1 MTGLEAGL
9 FGDRSRTALWVTE
22 STSSVIQAP
31 SLVSKMPAVH
41 KLLLEEA
48 LQDSPQTRSLLSVF
62 EEDAGT
68 LTDYTNQLL
77 QSMQRVFGAQNEMAL
92 ATEQLSKQLLEYEKQ
107 NFALG
112 RGDEEVISMLQ
123 HFARTVEELNAL
135 HTDLA
140 SQIANRMVFPTVQF
154 REKDLTEISTLKEIF
169 GIATDEHEAAMVKYS
184 RLPKK
189 RENEKLKAEVVREV
203 AFCRRKQHQAS
214 MQYYCAL
221 NALQYRKRVA
231 MLEPLLGYTQAQ
243 INFFKKG
250 MELVSKKMDS
260 FLASVSS
267 MTQSIQAQLDAE
279 AESMRLSQREF
290 LSVED
295 TVYMPDH
302 DLVPVNRTLIQKA
315 GYLNIRNKTGLVT
328 TAWDRL
334 YFFTQ
339 GGNLMCQP
347 RGAVAGGMVLDLDNS
362 SVMAVECEDRRYCFQ
377 ITSPT
382 GKTSMILQAE
392 SKREYEEWI
401 CTINNISRQIYLTDN
416 PEAVAIRLNQTAIQA
431 VTPITS
437 FEKRAEGSPNPD
449 RAKPGGVAHS
459 SVKKAATVP
468 EPEDLIAPGTPIQFD
483 IVLPASEFQDQN
495 RAGGRRTNPFGET
508 EEESSSGAD
517 DSLLQQV
524 FAVRFLGSMAVRSGH
539 TQEVIYEAMRQVLA
553 ARAIHNIFK
562 TSESH
567 LMVTSN
573 CLRLIDPQ
581 TQVTKISF
589 QLKDVTQ
596 FAAHQENSRL
606 MGFVVEG
613 TDWSEGAEEGQ
624 PSFSAFIFES
634 NTEGEKICYTIN
646 VGKEI
651 TEAKKDPEALAQLMK
666 SMPLTNDGKFL
677 LLESE
682 TGEAANG
689 GGQEDLES
697 EA

>member
-1 MTGLEAGL
+1 
-9 FGDRSRTALWVTE
+9 
-22 STSSVIQAP
+22 
-31 SLVSKMPAVH
+31 MPAVHH
-41 KLLLEEA
+41 KLLLEDA

-62 EEDAGT
+62 EEDAGM

-77 QSMQRVFGAQNEMAL
+77 QSMQRVFGAQSEMGL
-92 ATEQLSKQLLEYEKQ
+92 ATEQLSQQLLEYEKK

-112 RGDEEVISMLQ
+112 KGDEEVITTLQ
-123 HFARTVEELNAL
+123 NFAKTVGELNSL
-135 HTDLA
+135 HSELA
-140 SQIANRMVFPTVQF
+140 NQMADSMVFPLIQF

-189 RENEKLKAEVVREV
+189 KENEKLKADLVKEV
-203 AFCRRKQHQAS
+203 AYTRRKQHQAS
-214 MQYYCAL
+214 LQYYCAL

-231 MLEPLLGYTQAQ
+231 MLEPMLGYKQAQ
-243 INFFKKG
+243 ISFFKKG
-250 MELVSKKMDS
+250 IELVSKKMDS
-260 FLASVSS
+260 FLSSVSN

-279 AESMRLSQREF
+279 AEAMRMSQREL

-295 TVYMPDH
+295 TVYMPDK
-302 DLVPVNRTLIQKA
+302 DTEPVNRTLIQKA

-377 ITSPT
+377 ITSPS

-392 SKREYEEWI
+392 SKKEYEEWI
-401 CTINNISRQIYLTDN
+401 CTVNNISRQIYLTDN

-437 FEKRAEGSPNPD
+437 FEKRQEGSPNPD
-449 RAKPGGVAHS
+449 RAKPGGIHASSSGSQKTGVA
-459 SVKKAATVP
+459 P

-483 IVLPASEFQDQN
+483 IMLPASEFQDQN

-508 EEESSSGAD
+508 DDDCSTESD

-524 FAVRFLGSMAVRSGH
+524 FAVRFLGSMAVRCGDN
-539 TQEVIYEAMRQVLA
+539 QEVIYEAMRQVLA
-553 ARAIHNIFK
+553 ARAIHNIFR
-562 TSESH
+562 TTESH
-567 LMVTSN
+567 LMVTSSN
-573 CLRLIDPQ
+573 LRLIDPQ
-581 TQVTKISF
+581 TQVTRISF
-589 QLKDVTQ
+589 QLGEVCQ
-596 FAAHQENSRL
+596 FAAHQENGRL

-613 TDWSEGAEEGQ
+613 RDWSDGDEEGE
-624 PSFSAFIFES
+624 PSFSAFVFES
-634 NTEGEKICYTIN
+634 NTEGEKICYTISLA
-646 VGKEI
+646 KDI

-666 SMPLTNDGKFL
+666 NMPLTNDGKFL
-677 LLESE
+677 LLEPE
-682 TGEAANG
+682 TGDMTNG
-689 GGQEDLES
+689 AGQEDLES

>member
-1 MTGLEAGL
+1 
-9 FGDRSRTALWVTE
+9 
-22 STSSVIQAP
+22 
-31 SLVSKMPAVH
+31 MPAVH
-41 KLLLEEA
+41 TLLLEEA

-77 QSMQRVFGAQNEMAL
+77 QSMQRVYGAQLNTLHSEL
-92 ATEQLSKQLLEYEKQ
+92 ATQM
-107 NFALG
+107 A
-112 RGDEEVISMLQ
+112 D
-123 HFARTVEELNAL
+123 
-135 HTDLA
+135 
-140 SQIANRMVFPTVQF
+140 RMIFPMIQF
-154 REKDLTEISTLKEIF
+154 REKDLTEISTLREIF
-169 GIATDEHEAAMVKYS
+169 GIASDEHEAAMVKYS

-189 RENEKLKAEVVREV
+189 KENEKVKAELVGEV
-203 AFCRRKQHQAS
+203 AYSRRKQHQAS

-231 MLEPLLGYTQAQ
+231 MLEPMLGYTQAQ
-243 INFFKKG
+243 INFYKKG
-250 MELVSKKMDS
+250 IDLVSKKMDS
-260 FLASVSS
+260 FLGSVSS
-267 MTQSIQAQLDAE
+267 MTQNIQAQLDSEAE
-279 AESMRLSQREF
+279 AMRMTQREL
-290 LSVED
+290 LSMED
-295 TVYMPDH
+295 TVYMPDR
-302 DLVPVNRTLIQKA
+302 DPAPVNRTLIQKA

-377 ITSPT
+377 ITSPN

-401 CTINNISRQIYLTDN
+401 CTLNNISRQIYLTDN

-437 FEKRAEGSPNPD
+437 FEKRGEGSPNPD
-449 RAKPGGVAHS
+449 RAKPGGMQS
-459 SVKKAATVP
+459 SSGASQKTSSAP
-468 EPEDLIAPGTPIQFD
+468 EPEDLIVPGTPIQFD
-483 IVLPASEFQDQN
+483 IMLPASEFQDQN

-508 EEESSSGAD
+508 DDDRSPESD

-524 FAVRFLGSMAVRSGH
+524 FAVRFLGSMAVRSGQ

-553 ARAIHNIFK
+553 ARAIHNIFR
-562 TSESH
+562 TTESH
-567 LMVTSN
+567 LMVTSS

-581 TQVTKISF
+581 TQVTRIGF
-589 QLKDVTQ
+589 QLQEVTQ
-596 FAAHQENSRL
+596 FVAHQENGRL

-613 TDWSEGAEEGQ
+613 RDWSEDDEEGE
-624 PSFSAFIFES
+624 PSFSAFVFES
-634 NTEGEKICYTIN
+634 NTEGDKICYTISL
-646 VGKEI
+646 GKDI
-651 TEAKKDPEALAQLMK
+651 MEAKKDPEALVQLLK
-666 SMPLTNDGKFL
+666 NMPLTNEGKFL
-677 LLESE
+677 LLDNE
-682 TGEAANG
+682 TGNTANG
-689 GGQEDLES
+689 GAPDEEES

>member
-1 MTGLEAGL
+1 
-9 FGDRSRTALWVTE
+9 
-22 STSSVIQAP
+22 
-31 SLVSKMPAVH
+31 MPAVHH
-41 KLLLEEA
+41 KLLLEDA

-62 EEDAGT
+62 EEDAGN

-77 QSMQRVFGAQNEMAL
+77 QSMQRVFGAQSEMGL
-92 ATEQLSKQLLEYEKQ
+92 ATEQLSQQLLAYEKK

-112 RGDEEVISMLQ
+112 KGDEEVITTLQ
-123 HFARTVEELNAL
+123 SFAKTVGELNSL
-135 HTDLA
+135 HSELA
-140 SQIANRMVFPTVQF
+140 NQMADSMVFPLIQF

-189 RENEKLKAEVVREV
+189 KENEKLKSDMVKEV
-203 AFCRRKQHQAS
+203 AYTRRKQHQAS
-214 MQYYCAL
+214 LQYYCAL

-231 MLEPLLGYTQAQ
+231 MLEPMLGYTQAQ
-243 INFFKKG
+243 ISFFKKG
-250 MELVSKKMDS
+250 IELVSKKMDN
-260 FLASVSS
+260 FLASVSK
-267 MTQSIQAQLDAE
+267 MTQSIQVQLDAE
-279 AESMRLSQREF
+279 AEAMRVSQREL

-295 TVYMPDH
+295 TVYMPDK
-302 DLVPVNRTLIQKA
+302 DNDPVNRTLIQKA

-334 YFFTQ
+334 FFFTQ

-377 ITSPT
+377 ITSPS

-401 CTINNISRQIYLTDN
+401 CTVNNISRQIYLTDN

-437 FEKRAEGSPNPD
+437 FEKRQEGSPNPD
-449 RAKPGGVAHS
+449 RAKPGGVHGAS
-459 SVKKAATVP
+459 SGSQKTAP

-483 IVLPASEFQDQN
+483 IMLPASEFQDQN

-508 EEESSSGAD
+508 DDECSTESD

-524 FAVRFLGSMAVRSGH
+524 FAVRFLGSMAVRCGNN
-539 TQEVIYEAMRQVLA
+539 QEVIYEAMRQVLA
-553 ARAIHNIFK
+553 ARAIHNIFR
-562 TSESH
+562 TTESH
-567 LMVTSN
+567 LMVTSSS
-573 CLRLIDPQ
+573 LRLIDPQ
-581 TQVTKISF
+581 TQVTRISF
-589 QLKDVTQ
+589 QLGEVCQ
-596 FAAHQENSRL
+596 FAAHQENGRL

-613 TDWSEGAEEGQ
+613 RDWSDGDEEGE
-624 PSFSAFIFES
+624 PSFSAFVFES
-634 NTEGEKICYTIN
+634 NTEGEKICYTISLA
-646 VGKEI
+646 KDI
-651 TEAKKDPEALAQLMK
+651 TEAKKDPEALAELMK
-666 SMPLTNDGKFL
+666 NMPLTNDGKFL
-677 LLESE
+677 LLEP
-682 TGEAANG
+682 EAGDTNDGA
-689 GGQEDLES
+689 GQEDLES

>member
-1 MTGLEAGL
+1 
-9 FGDRSRTALWVTE
+9 
-22 STSSVIQAP
+22 
-31 SLVSKMPAVH
+31 MPAVHH

-62 EEDAGT
+62 EEDAGM
-68 LTDYTNQLL
+68 LTNYTNELL
-77 QSMQRVFGAQNEMAL
+77 QSLQRVFGAQSEMGL
-92 ATEQLSKQLLEYEKQ
+92 ATEQLSQQLLEYEKK

-112 RGDEEVISMLQ
+112 KGDEEVITTLQ
-123 HFARTVEELNAL
+123 NFAKTVGELNSL
-135 HTDLA
+135 HSELA
-140 SQIANRMVFPTVQF
+140 NQMADSMVFPLIQF

-189 RENEKLKAEVVREV
+189 KENEKLKSDLVREV
-203 AFCRRKQHQAS
+203 AYTRRKQHQAS
-214 MQYYCAL
+214 LQYYCAL

-231 MLEPLLGYTQAQ
+231 MLEPMLGYTQAQ

-250 MELVSKKMDS
+250 IELVSKKMDS
-260 FLASVSS
+260 FLSSVSN
-267 MTQSIQAQLDAE
+267 MTQNIQAQLDAE
-279 AESMRLSQREF
+279 AEAMRGSQREL
-290 LSVED
+290 LSVDD
-295 TVYMPDH
+295 TVYMPDK
-302 DLVPVNRTLIQKA
+302 DTEPVNRTLIQKA

-347 RGAVAGGMVLDLDNS
+347 RGAVAGGMILDLDNS

-377 ITSPT
+377 ITSPS

-401 CTINNISRQIYLTDN
+401 CTVNNISRQIYLTDN

-437 FEKRAEGSPNPD
+437 FEKRPEGEPNPD
-449 RAKPGGVAHS
+449 RAKPGGVHTAS
-459 SVKKAATVP
+459 GDSQKTGAAP

-483 IVLPASEFQDQN
+483 IMLPASEFLDQN

-508 EEESSSGAD
+508 DDDCSTESD

-524 FAVRFLGSMAVRSGH
+524 FAVRFLGSMAVRCGNN
-539 TQEVIYEAMRQVLA
+539 QEVIYEAMRQVLA
-553 ARAIHNIFK
+553 ARAIHNIFR
-562 TSESH
+562 TTESH
-567 LMVTSN
+567 LMVTSSS
-573 CLRLIDPQ
+573 LRLIDPQ
-581 TQVTKISF
+581 TQVTRISF
-589 QLKDVTQ
+589 QLGEVCQ
-596 FAAHQENSRL
+596 FAAHQENGRL
-606 MGFVVEG
+606 MGFVVES
-613 TDWSEGAEEGQ
+613 TDWSDRDEEGE
-624 PSFSAFIFES
+624 PSFSAFVFES
-634 NTEGEKICYTIN
+634 NTEGEKICYTISLA
-646 VGKEI
+646 KDI

-666 SMPLTNDGKFL
+666 NMPLTSDGKFL
-677 LLESE
+677 LLEPE
-682 TGEAANG
+682 PGDTTNGE
-689 GGQEDLES
+689 GQEDLES

>member
-1 MTGLEAGL
+1 
-9 FGDRSRTALWVTE
+9 
-22 STSSVIQAP
+22 
-31 SLVSKMPAVH
+31 MPAAH

-77 QSMQRVFGAQNEMAL
+77 QTMQRVFGAQNEMGL
-92 ATEQLSKQLLEYEKQ
+92 ATEQLSKHLLEYEKQ

-112 RGDEEVISMLQ
+112 KGDEEVISTLQ
-123 HFARTVEELNAL
+123 HFAKTVEELNAL
-135 HTDLA
+135 HSELTKQLA
-140 SQIANRMVFPTVQF
+140 DRMVFPMIQF

-169 GIATDEHEAAMVKYS
+169 GISPGYVNEHEAAMVKYS

-189 RENEKLKAEVVREV
+189 RENEKVMKAEVVGEV
-203 AFCRRKQHQAS
+203 AFSRRKQHQAS

-231 MLEPLLGYTQAQ
+231 MLEPMLGYTQAQ

-250 MELVSKKMDS
+250 IDLVSKKMDS

-279 AESMRLSQREF
+279 AESMRMTQREL
-290 LSVED
+290 LSVDD
-295 TVYMPDH
+295 TVYMPDR
-302 DLVPVNRTLIQKA
+302 DMDPANRALIQKA

-377 ITSPT
+377 ITSPN
-382 GKTSMILQAE
+382 GKTSIILQAE
-392 SKREYEEWI
+392 SKKEYEEWI

-437 FEKRAEGSPNPD
+437 FEKRQEGSPNPD
-449 RAKPGGVAHS
+449 RSDSYRQDGVAAGAS
-459 SVKKAATVP
+459 KNASVEL
-468 EPEDLIAPGTPIQFD
+468 EPEHLIAPGTPIQFD
-483 IVLPASEFQDQN
+483 IVLPACEFQDQN
-495 RAGGRRTNPFGET
+495 RGGSCFTFIRPVGDMLPCSFPGP
-508 EEESSSGAD
+508 

-524 FAVRFLGSMAVRSGH
+524 FAVRFLGSMAVRAGH
-539 TQEVIYEAMRQVLA
+539 RQEAIYEAMRQVLA

-562 TSESH
+562 TTESH
-567 LMVTSN
+567 LMVSSS

-581 TQVTKISF
+581 TQVTKIGF
-589 QLKDVTQ
+589 QLGDVTQ

-613 TDWSEGAEEGQ
+613 RDWSEGEEEGK
-624 PSFSAFIFES
+624 PSFSAFVFES
-634 NTEGEKICYTIN
+634 NTEGEKICYTISLA
-646 VGKEI
+646 KEI

-666 SMPLTNDGKFL
+666 SMPLTSDGKFL
-677 LLESE
+677 LLDSESGDA
-682 TGEAANG
+682 TNG
-689 GGQEDLES
+689 GGQDDLES

>member
-1 MTGLEAGL
+1 
-9 FGDRSRTALWVTE
+9 
-22 STSSVIQAP
+22 
-31 SLVSKMPAVH
+31 MPAVHH
-41 KLLLEEA
+41 KLLLEDA

-62 EEDAGT
+62 EEDAGM

-77 QSMQRVFGAQNEMAL
+77 QSMQRVFGAQSEMGL
-92 ATEQLSKQLLEYEKQ
+92 ATEQLSQRLLEYEKK

-112 RGDEEVISMLQ
+112 KGDEEVINTLQ
-123 HFARTVEELNAL
+123 NFAKSVGELNSL
-135 HTDLA
+135 HSELA
-140 SQIANRMVFPTVQF
+140 NQMADSMVFPLIQF

-189 RENEKLKAEVVREV
+189 KENEKLKADLVKEV
-203 AFCRRKQHQAS
+203 AYTRRKQHQAS
-214 MQYYCAL
+214 LQYYCAL

-231 MLEPLLGYTQAQ
+231 MLEPMLGYTHAQ
-243 INFFKKG
+243 ISFFKKG
-250 MELVSKKMDS
+250 IELVSKKMDT
-260 FLASVSS
+260 FLASVSN
-267 MTQSIQAQLDAE
+267 MTQGIQAQLDSEAE
-279 AESMRLSQREF
+279 AMRMAQREL

-295 TVYMPDH
+295 TIYMPDK
-302 DLVPVNRTLIQKA
+302 DIEPVNRTLIQKA

-347 RGAVAGGMVLDLDNS
+347 RGAVAGGMILDLDNS

-377 ITSPT
+377 ITSPS

-401 CTINNISRQIYLTDN
+401 CTVNNISRQIYLTDN
-416 PEAVAIRLNQTAIQA
+416 PEAVAIRMNQSAIQA

-437 FEKRAEGSPNPD
+437 FEKRQEGSPNPD
-449 RAKPGGVAHS
+449 RAKPGAVH
-459 SVKKAATVP
+459 AASGGSQKTGAAP

-483 IVLPASEFQDQN
+483 IMLPASEFQDQN

-508 EEESSSGAD
+508 DDDCSAESD

-524 FAVRFLGSMAVRSGH
+524 FAVRFLGSMAVRCGDN
-539 TQEVIYEAMRQVLA
+539 QEVIYEAMRQVLA
-553 ARAIHNIFK
+553 ARAIHNIFR
-562 TSESH
+562 TTESH
-567 LMVTSN
+567 LMVTSTS
-573 CLRLIDPQ
+573 LRLIDPQ
-581 TQVTKISF
+581 TQVTRISF
-589 QLKDVTQ
+589 QLGEVCQ
-596 FAAHQENSRL
+596 FAAHQENGRL

-613 TDWSEGAEEGQ
+613 RDWSDGDEEGE
-624 PSFSAFIFES
+624 PSFSAFVFES

-646 VGKEI
+646 LAKEI
-651 TEAKKDPEALAQLMK
+651 TEAKKDPEALAELMK
-666 SMPLTNDGKFL
+666 NMPLTNDGKFL
-677 LLESE
+677 LLEPE
-682 TGEAANG
+682 TGDTNDGA
-689 GGQEDLES
+689 GQEDLES

>member
-1 MTGLEAGL
+1 M
-9 FGDRSRTALWVTE
+9 F
-22 STSSVIQAP
+22 
-31 SLVSKMPAVH
+31 
-41 KLLLEEA
+41 
-48 LQDSPQTRSLLSVF
+48 TRSLLSVF

-77 QSMQRVFGAQNEMAL
+77 QSMQRVYGAQSEMGL
-92 ATEQLSKQLLEYEKQ
+92 ATEQLSRQLLEYEKQ

-112 RGDEEVISMLQ
+112 KGDEEVISTLQ
-123 HFARTVEELNAL
+123 QFAKTVGELNTL
-135 HTDLA
+135 HSELA
-140 SQIANRMVFPTVQF
+140 TQMADRMIFPMIQF
-154 REKDLTEISTLKEIF
+154 REKDLTGRHKHLLIK
-169 GIATDEHEAAMVKYS
+169 HEAAMVKYS

-189 RENEKLKAEVVREV
+189 KENEKVKAELVGEV
-203 AFCRRKQHQAS
+203 AYSRRKQHQAS

-231 MLEPLLGYTQAQ
+231 MLEPMLGYTQAQ
-243 INFFKKG
+243 INFYKKG
-250 MELVSKKMDS
+250 IDLVSKKMDS
-260 FLASVSS
+260 FLGSVSS
-267 MTQSIQAQLDAE
+267 MTQNIQAQLDSEAE
-279 AESMRLSQREF
+279 AMRMTQREL
-290 LSVED
+290 LSMED
-295 TVYMPDH
+295 TVYMPDR
-302 DLVPVNRTLIQKA
+302 DPAPVNRTLIQKA

-377 ITSPT
+377 ITSPN

-401 CTINNISRQIYLTDN
+401 CTLNNISRQIYLTDN

-437 FEKRAEGSPNPD
+437 FEKRGEGSPNPD
-449 RAKPGGVAHS
+449 RLENKEYMHKTS
-459 SVKKAATVP
+459 SAP
-468 EPEDLIAPGTPIQFD
+468 EPEDLIVPGTPIQFD
-483 IVLPASEFQDQN
+483 IMLPASEFQDQN

-508 EEESSSGAD
+508 DDDRSPESD

-524 FAVRFLGSMAVRSGH
+524 FAVRFLGSMAVRSGQ

-553 ARAIHNIFK
+553 ARAIHNIFR
-562 TSESH
+562 TTESH
-567 LMVTSN
+567 LMVTSS

-581 TQVTKISF
+581 TQVTRIGF
-589 QLKDVTQ
+589 QLQEVTQ
-596 FAAHQENSRL
+596 FVAHQENGRL

-613 TDWSEGAEEGQ
+613 RDWSEDDEEGE
-624 PSFSAFIFES
+624 PSFSAFVFES
-634 NTEGEKICYTIN
+634 NTEGDKICYTISL
-646 VGKEI
+646 GKDI
-651 TEAKKDPEALAQLMK
+651 MEAKKDPEALVQLLK
-666 SMPLTNDGKFL
+666 NMPLTNEGKFL
-677 LLESE
+677 LLDNE
-682 TGEAANG
+682 TGNTANG
-689 GGQEDLES
+689 GAPDEEES

>member
-1 MTGLEAGL
+1 MLSQDL
-9 FGDRSRTALWVTE
+9 YL
-22 STSSVIQAP
+22 Q
-31 SLVSKMPAVH
+31 LV
-41 KLLLEEA
+41 
-48 LQDSPQTRSLLSVF
+48 LQQTRSLLSVF
-62 EEDAGT
+62 EEDAGM
-68 LTDYTNQLL
+68 LTTYTNQLL
-77 QSMQRVFGAQNEMAL
+77 QSLQRVFGAQVLNE
-92 ATEQLSKQLLEYEKQ
+92 TQTD

-112 RGDEEVISMLQ
+112 KGDEEVITTLQ
-123 HFARTVEELNAL
+123 SFAKTVGELNSL
-135 HTDLA
+135 HSELA
-140 SQIANRMVFPTVQF
+140 NQMADSMVFPLIQF

-189 RENEKLKAEVVREV
+189 RENEKLKSDMVKEV
-203 AFCRRKQHQAS
+203 AYTRRKQHQAS
-214 MQYYCAL
+214 LQYYCAL

-231 MLEPLLGYTQAQ
+231 MLEPMLGYTQAQ
-243 INFFKKG
+243 ISFFKKG
-250 MELVSKKMDS
+250 IELVSKKMDC
-260 FLASVSS
+260 FLASVST
-267 MTQSIQAQLDAE
+267 MTQNIQAQLDAE
-279 AESMRLSQREF
+279 AETMRMAQREL

-295 TVYMPDH
+295 TVYMPDK
-302 DLVPVNRTLIQKA
+302 DTEPVNRTLIQKA

-377 ITSPT
+377 ITSPS

-401 CTINNISRQIYLTDN
+401 CTVNNISRQIYLTDN

-437 FEKRAEGSPNPD
+437 FEKRPEGSPNPD
-449 RAKPGGVAHS
+449 RSGMLLDVWTTG
-459 SVKKAATVP
+459 AAP

-483 IVLPASEFQDQN
+483 IMLPASEFLDQN

-508 EEESSSGAD
+508 DDDCSTESD

-524 FAVRFLGSMAVRSGH
+524 FAVRFLGSMAVRCGNN
-539 TQEVIYEAMRQVLA
+539 QEVIYEAMRQVLA

-562 TSESH
+562 TTESH
-567 LMVTSN
+567 LMVTSSS
-573 CLRLIDPQ
+573 LSLIDPQ
-581 TQVTKISF
+581 TQVTRISF
-589 QLKDVTQ
+589 QLREVCQ
-596 FAAHQENSRL
+596 FAAHQENGRL

-613 TDWSEGAEEGQ
+613 RDWSDGDEEGE
-624 PSFSAFIFES
+624 PSFSAFVFES
-634 NTEGEKICYTIN
+634 NTEGEKICYTISLA
-646 VGKEI
+646 KDI

-666 SMPLTNDGKFL
+666 NMPLTNDGKFL
-677 LLESE
+677 LLEPE
-682 TGEAANG
+682 EGDTTNG
-689 GGQEDLES
+689 AGQEDLES